1 MNKTEVPV
9 NAVLGISQFLYCTR
23 FFSSVFVAPS
33 MKLCHGYHAIFL
45 YIANTRLRAAVCH
58 EHRYLAILYGIK
70 NRGLINRVFLYRCG
84 QPAASVRARQMKTG
98 RWIDRDGQRI
108 EAC

>member
-33 MKLCHGYHAIFL
+33 MKLCHGYHTIFL

-70 NRGLINRVFLYRCG
+70 NRGLINRVFY
-84 QPAASVRARQMKTG
+84 TG
-98 RWIDRDGQRI
+98 AGNRPPLCVQGR
-108 EAC
+108 